1 MTDAESALFSTSTT
15 TTNTNITNTGYRQT
29 YTRFQ
34 KRMSVTECSTSSPL
48 VRQSTVT
55 VRTDAL
61 KPIRDILIWNK
72 RCFTLL
78 LFFLFV
84 LFFLFFE
91 PLERRNFTE
100 NLDTLVQFAR
110 EKINFYSRNSV
121 GFSLLYIRDETKQLL
136 HTNFKLYNIIIF
148 TIFLDNLNLICNN
161 LKFNSFNNFYTYA
174 HRRGCDSRKY
184 SGKYYRSNILQFCL
198 I

>member
-1 MTDAESALFSTSTT
+1 MRQVNDRRWVGTFFYQHHYDEHQHHEYWLPPAFSEK
-15 TTNTNITNTGYRQT
+15 NVGHGVFNPI
-29 YTRFQ
+29 
-34 KRMSVTECSTSSPL
+34 P
-48 VRQSTVT
+48 